1 MEITQLVRVARAE
14 EIRPQRLTRVVI
26 DGCPLAVIQ
35 TRDRY
40 LAFPDACPHRG
51 RQLSAHGGSS
61 TDDGVVEC
69 LFHAC
74 RFDAACGGAAV
85 AGPCEESL
93 RVIELFEEGGELLA
107 PIEALIALVQGNAMA
122 TVQA

>member
-1 MEITQLVRVARAE
+1 MDIAQLVRIARSE
-14 EIRPQRLTRVVI
+14 EIRPQRLTRVVV
-26 DGCPLAVIQ
+26 DGCPLALI
-35 TRDRY
+35 RARGRY

-51 RQLSAHGGSS
+51 RQLSAQGGSS
-61 TDDGVVEC
+61 TEDGVVEC

-93 RVIELFEEGGELLA
+93 RVIELFEEDGELLA
-107 PIEALIALVQGNAMA
+107 PIEAINALVRGQSLVA
-122 TVQA
+122 QA